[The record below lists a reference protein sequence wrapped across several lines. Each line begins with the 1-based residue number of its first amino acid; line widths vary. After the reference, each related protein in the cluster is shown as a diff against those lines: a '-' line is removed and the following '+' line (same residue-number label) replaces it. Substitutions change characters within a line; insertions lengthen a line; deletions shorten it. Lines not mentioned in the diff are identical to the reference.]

1 METTPELIKP
11 TNPENLDETLIN
23 THCINTNTI
32 TTVIN
37 TNDIIT
43 VINTNDIITDDTI
56 IDDKPID
63 PPTPIFTRNKS
74 HSMKYTSIPEN
85 DTIEF
90 DNTPPKKILRRQSAT
105 INLLNNNN

>member
-1 METTPELIKP
+1 MDTTPELIKP

-23 THCINTNTI
+23 THCTNTNTI
-32 TTVIN
+32 TA
-37 TNDIIT
+37 

-63 PPTPIFTRNKS
+63 PPTPIFIRNKS